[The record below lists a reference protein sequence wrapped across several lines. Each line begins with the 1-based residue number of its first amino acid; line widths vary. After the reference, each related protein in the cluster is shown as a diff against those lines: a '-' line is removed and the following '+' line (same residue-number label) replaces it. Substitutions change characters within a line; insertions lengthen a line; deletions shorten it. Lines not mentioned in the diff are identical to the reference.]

1 MVVDTSV
8 VVAILLKEPD
18 REAFTRKLARA
29 SSRQLSSVSYLE
41 AGIVLTSHFGD
52 VAELSLD
59 RMLLQARIEIVPVT
73 PTQAKLAFE
82 AFRRYGKGRHPAKL
96 NLGDCFSYALAKNA
110 AEPLLFKGNDFARTD
125 IMVA

>member
-18 REAFTRKLARA
+18 REALMRKLARA

-73 PTQAKLAFE
+73 STQAKLALE

-96 NLGDCFSYALAKNA
+96 NLGDCFSYALAKST

-125 IMVA
+125 VVVA